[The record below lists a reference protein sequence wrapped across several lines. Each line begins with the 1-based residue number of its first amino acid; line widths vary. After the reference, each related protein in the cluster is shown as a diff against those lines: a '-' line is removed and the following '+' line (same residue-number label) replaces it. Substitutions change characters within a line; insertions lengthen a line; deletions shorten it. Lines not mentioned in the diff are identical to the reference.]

1 MGINR
6 PVAWACAGFP
16 GPSPLSFQAKRH
28 CRLIV
33 PRSVTL
39 IGTAPDAARY
49 STARFLFGGFASMAV
64 IDSDIRGR
72 RQKSVALR
80 LGERRSSISAKTD
93 QRGVFLMKNVVDI
106 LYYVTALAAALL
118 WFKSAS
124 ARLAKIGAGLEHLD
138 HVTTLSSDL
147 QRAAFWNGYAAVLTG
162 SRCCCSFGEASCS
175 ALMSPWKSCGNGRV
189 FLSKKGAESV
199 AF

>member
-1 MGINR
+1 MDSEIFIKGN
-6 PVAWACAGFP
+6 CN
-16 GPSPLSFQAKRH
+16 
-28 CRLIV
+28 
-33 PRSVTL
+33 
-39 IGTAPDAARY
+39 AR
-49 STARFLFGGFASMAV
+49 RKE
-64 IDSDIRGR
+64 II
-72 RQKSVALR
+72 
-80 LGERRSSISAKTD
+80 D
-93 QRGVFLMKNVVDI
+93 QRENRSAGVFLMKNVVDI

-162 SRCCCSFGEASCS
+162 SRCCCSFGKASCS